1 MQPLLNKLPLENR
14 DVILMGDFNVDLV
27 HYEAHNQS
35 KDFLDKMLSPS
46 LKLYI
51 STHTQITPRSNT
63 LVDDIFIDFDI
74 VCGMKN

>member
-1 MQPLLNKLPLENR
+1 MQPLLDKLSLEKR
-14 DVILMGDFNVDLV
+14 DVMLIGDFNVDLV

-35 KDFLDKMLSPS
+35 KDFLDKMLSIS

-74 VCGMKN
+74 VCGIKN